1 MNEIKILSGLAS
13 WKLKEDICK
22 HLGVPPCALE
32 VSRFKDGEIRIQIKE
47 NIRGCDVFIVQST
60 HPPAENL
67 LELLLLI
74 DAAKRASAKRITTI
88 IPYFGYARQD
98 RKDRP
103 RVPISAKLM
112 ANLVQTAGTDRV
124 LTIDLHS
131 DQIQGFFDIPL
142 DNIYAFPVFKEHLG
156 ALDSNLFSVV
166 SPDVGGTNRAR
177 AFAKRLGDLSLAL
190 VDKRRPAPNMSEI
203 MHIIGVVENKNLII
217 VDDMIDTGGTIFFA
231 SQRLKERGAR
241 AIWVCATHAI
251 LSGDAVN
258 LLEEA
263 PINRVI
269 VTDTIPIPEH
279 KKIKKIEILPVSGL
293 IAEAILR
300 IHEERSISALFI

>member
-1 MNEIKILSGLAS
+1 MNEIKILSGLTS
-13 WKLKEDICK
+13 WKLKEDICVK
-22 HLGVPPCALE
+22 LGIEPCALE

-47 NIRGCDVFIVQST
+47 NIRGCDIFIVQST

-74 DAAKRASAKRITTI
+74 DAAKRASAKRITAI

-103 RVPISAKLM
+103 RVPISAKLI
-112 ANLVQTAGTDRV
+112 ANLIQTAGVDRV
-124 LTIDLHS
+124 VTIDLHS

-142 DNIYAFPVFKEHLG
+142 DNIYAFPVFKEYLG
-156 ALDSNLFSVV
+156 PLDSRFFSIV
-166 SPDVGGTNRAR
+166 SPDVGGTNRAT
-177 AFAKRLGDLSLAL
+177 AFAKRLGDLPLAV
-190 VDKRRPAPNMSEI
+190 VDKRRPAPNMSEV
-203 MHIIGVVENKNLII
+203 MHVIGNVEDKNIII
-217 VDDMIDTGGTIFFA
+217 VDDIIDTGGTIYFA
-231 SQRLKERGAR
+231 SQKLKELGAK

-251 LSGDAVN
+251 LSGDAVS
-258 LLEEA
+258 LLENS
-263 PINRVI
+263 PIDRII

-279 KKIKKIEILPVSGL
+279 KKMRKLEILTVSGL
-293 IAEAILR
+293 IAEAIRR

>member
-1 MNEIKILSGLAS
+1 MSDIKILSGLAS

-22 HLGVPPCALE
+22 NLGVEIASLE
-32 VSRFKDGEIRIQIKE
+32 VSRFKDGEIKIQIKE

-74 DAAKRASAKRITTI
+74 DAAKRASAKRITAI

-103 RVPISAKLM
+103 RVPISAKLV
-112 ANLVQTAGTDRV
+112 ANLIQVAGADRV
-124 LTIDLHS
+124 VTIDLHS
-131 DQIQGFFDIPL
+131 DQIQGFFDIPV
-142 DNIYAFPVFKEHLG
+142 DNIYAFPVFKEYLG
-156 ALDSNLFSVV
+156 PLDPKIFSVV
-166 SPDVGGTNRAR
+166 SPDVGGTNRAT
-177 AFAKRLGDLSLAL
+177 AFAKRIGDLPIAIA
-190 VDKRRPAPNMSEI
+190 DKRRPAPNMSEVV
-203 MHIIGVVENKNLII
+203 HIIGNVENKNVII
-217 VDDMIDTGGTIFFA
+217 VDDIIDTGGTIFFA
-231 SQRLKERGAR
+231 SQKLKEMGAKV
-241 AIWVCATHAI
+241 IWVCATHPL
-251 LSGDAVN
+251 LSSDAVN
-258 LLEEA
+258 ILQNA
-263 PINRVI
+263 PVDRII

-279 KKIKKIEILPVSGL
+279 KRIKKIEILTVSNL